1 MVDQEI
7 KDIITKYVY
16 ILTERGIRIEK
27 VVLFGSYASKQGHA
41 VSDIDIAVISSDFG
55 KDRYEE
61 GKLLFQAAWR
71 VDPRIEPIPISLEAY
86 ENDTWVPLIYEIREK
101 GIEIKAA

>member
-7 KDIITKYVY
+7 RNIVMKYVDV
-16 ILTERGIRIEK
+16 LTDKGIHIEK

-55 KDRYEE
+55 KDRFEE

-101 GIEIKAA
+101 GVEIKAA

>member
-7 KDIITKYVY
+7 RNIVMKYIDV
-16 ILTERGIRIEK
+16 LTDKGIHIEK
-27 VVLFGSYASKQGHA
+27 VVLFGSYASKQGQE

-55 KDRYEE
+55 KDRSEE

-86 ENDTWVPLIYEIREK
+86 ENDTWIPLIYEIREK